1 MQQLDK
7 KFTSIGHYIT
17 KIFQHALNLSLITLG
32 IILLFLLIRELVDFF
47 RLIFQSD
54 DNDYKIFLESILIY
68 FLYFEFIAMIVK
80 YFKED
85 YHFPLRYFIYIGI
98 TAMIRQIIV
107 SHDEPVTTLLNSLV
121 ILILIICNFII
132 NLTPRERPESKWYF
146 KIKE

>member
-17 KIFQHALNLSLITLG
+17 KVFQLVLNLSLITLG

-54 DNDYKIFLESILIY
+54 DDYKIFLESILIF

-85 YHFPLRYFIYIGI
+85 YHFPIRYFIYIGI

-107 SHDEPVTTLLNSLV
+107 SHDEPVATLLNSLV

-132 NLTPRERPESKWYF
+132 NLTPRDRPESKWYF